1 MPLIDRNRHRHI
13 LYSYL
18 SNSNVTLVPSS
29 SLRYRYSILLD
40 GSNVTMLSVID
51 RMSPLACSVMVI
63 GPKKYLDPQEGVKVD
78 CSAGFVANIV
88 HGFQASK
95 DVLDF
100 AIDYKWSKQNPSG
113 ILGNV
118 KEMIASTLDNIA
130 RADIN
135 ITMAMGDFIGSI
147 SKFLLPILG
156 FSSSEQNQFKK
167 AVMGIL
173 HLVTQGKVVLPEKEF
188 AIFDGFDIKIPDLSV
203 RKSYITL
210 NDDPSLS
217 SIGMAINE
225 LEVLDLLPKFLV
237 GRNQEESSD
246 KVYRSYAVHGGGA
259 SGLGTQ
265 NIKPNTYLPIIST
278 DYNSAVLSDKADAMI
293 ELPNTIK
300 ATLYEAYVF
309 TLGIHLALFADDRK
323 DVDSIASRYIY
334 LQEGL
339 LRKSG
344 GDYDYEK
351 ALDKVLSL
359 NGTFLRD
366 GIKGNNGII
375 DQVFRDNYVR
385 RQVKSYISEES
396 VGLYFLLFLLN
407 NFKLPKEGDGVTI
420 ANIINAVND
429 IVNDDEVRKVSK
441 KAIERLSKITPIGGY
456 NRDSL
461 PDFNRDK
468 FIKFM
473 EDVLTQAILTIGL
486 LVMADPKWLIDTS
499 LIFERKIEHFNFTL
513 DNYLPHNARS
523 VRNFYREWYEQ
534 LVSSTPFA
542 NANDSSPEKL
552 YAKIEALSYV
562 KNYVT
567 NVATKSFGNYDALLD
582 ISTPTNFMDR
592 AGELLHK
599 VLAAL
604 NFVQLFP
611 PGGYNFIPNFPALV
625 AALYN
630 NKPCVQ
636 LSSSS
641 DEETSEGITYYV
653 GHYGIVFR
661 NIDRMRI
668 FPVNDASRN
677 GIFYL
682 LPTKIN
688 LRSSKHFTYSSNPER
703 YGEFSYPT
711 WLDMEIEFVPINT
724 WIFLYGNFLGLEN
737 LVKLLNISNAGT
749 TGESS
754 GTSGRSSS
762 GIVRNI
768 TASEAIKQTKELLSR
783 CQIT

>member
-18 SNSNVTLVPSS
+18 SNSNNTLVPSS
-29 SLRYRYSILLD
+29 SLRYRHSVTLD
-40 GSNVTMLSVID
+40 GGYVPMLSVID
-51 RMSPLACSVMVI
+51 RMSPFGCSVMVI

-78 CSAGFVANIV
+78 CSAGFVANVV
-88 HGFQASK
+88 HGFQANK
-95 DVLDF
+95 DILDF
-100 AIDYKWSKQNPSG
+100 TLDYKWNKQNPSG
-113 ILGNV
+113 VLGNV

-156 FSSSEQNQFKK
+156 FSSSEQKQFEK
-167 AVMGIL
+167 AVIGIL
-173 HLVTQGKVVLPEKEF
+173 HLVTQGKVVMPEKEF
-188 AIFDGFDIKIPDLSV
+188 AIFDGFDIKVPDLSV
-203 RKSYITL
+203 RKTYITL
-210 NDDPSLS
+210 TDDPSLS
-217 SIGMAINE
+217 SIGMAISE

-237 GRNQEESSD
+237 GRQQEENSD

-259 SGLGTQ
+259 IGLGTK
-265 NIKPNTYLPIIST
+265 NINPDILLPIIST
-278 DYNSAVLSDKADAMI
+278 DYNSAVLSEKSKSEID
-293 ELPNTIK
+293 LPNTIK
-300 ATLYEAYVF
+300 TSLYEAYVF
-309 TLGIHLALFADDRK
+309 TLGIHLALFADDSK
-323 DVDSIASRYIY
+323 GVDKIASRYIY
-334 LQEGL
+334 LQEDL
-339 LRKSG
+339 LRESG
-344 GDYDYEK
+344 GDYNYEK
-351 ALDKVLSL
+351 ALNKVLSI
-359 NGTFLRD
+359 GDAFSKE
-366 GIKGNNGII
+366 GINRKIES
-375 DQVFRDNYVR
+375 VFTQRYVR
-385 RQVKSYISEES
+385 GRVKEYINEEA
-396 VGLYFLLFLLN
+396 VGLYFLLFLIN

-420 ANIINAVND
+420 ESIINAVNE
-429 IVNDDEVRKVSK
+429 IVGNDKQVQEAAKI
-441 KAIERLSKITPIGGY
+441 AIEKLSKVTSIGGY
-456 NRDSL
+456 SRDSL
-461 PDFNRDK
+461 PDFDKDK
-468 FIKFM
+468 FVQFM
-473 EDVLTQAILTIGL
+473 HDVLTYAILTIGL
-486 LVMADPKWLIDTS
+486 LVMPDPKWLIGTNLSID
-499 LIFERKIEHFNFTL
+499 RKNAFLNRDL
-513 DNYLPHNARS
+513 DGYLPVNAQS
-523 VRNFYREWYEQ
+523 LRNFYRELYEE

-542 NANDSSPEKL
+542 NAHDNSPEKL
-552 YAKIEALSYV
+552 YVKIEALSYV

-567 NVATKSFGNYDALLD
+567 NVATKSFGNYDALLE

-599 VLAAL
+599 ILAAL

-641 DEETSEGITYYV
+641 DEETGEGITYYV

-711 WLDMEIEFVPINT
+711 WLETEIEFTPINT

-737 LVKLLNISNAGT
+737 LVKLLNISNVDI
-749 TGESS
+749 TGENS
-754 GTSGRSSS
+754 GSL
-762 GIVRNI
+762 VRNI
-768 TASEAIKQTKELLSR
+768 EASEARKQTKEILSR
-783 CQIT
+783 CRIT

>member
-13 LYSYL
+13 VYSYL

-29 SLRYRYSILLD
+29 SLRYRHSVLLD
-40 GSNVTMLSVID
+40 GSSVPMLSVID
-51 RMSPLACSVMVI
+51 RMSPLGCSVMVI

-78 CSAGFVANIV
+78 CSAGFVANVV
-88 HGFQASK
+88 HGFQANK

-100 AIDYKWSKQNPSG
+100 ALDYKWNKQNPSG
-113 ILGNV
+113 VLGNI

-135 ITMAMGDFIGSI
+135 ITMAMGDFISSI
-147 SKFLLPILG
+147 SNFLLPILG
-156 FSSSEQNQFKK
+156 FSKDERQQFDKV
-167 AVMGIL
+167 VMGIL

-188 AIFDGFDIKIPDLSV
+188 AIFDGFDIKVPDLSV
-203 RKSYITL
+203 KKTYITL
-210 NDDPSLS
+210 TDDPSLS
-217 SIGMAINE
+217 SIGMAISE

-237 GRNQEESSD
+237 GRQQEESSN

-265 NIKPNTYLPIIST
+265 TINPDTFLPIIST
-278 DYNSAVLSDKADAMI
+278 DYNSAVLSEQSKSEI

-300 ATLYEAYVF
+300 ASLYEAYVF
-309 TLGIHLALFADDRK
+309 TIGIHLALFADNSKGVDRL
-323 DVDSIASRYIY
+323 ASRYIY
-334 LQEGL
+334 LQEDL
-339 LRKSG
+339 LRESF

-351 ALDKVLSL
+351 ALDEVLSL
-359 NGTFLRD
+359 GGQFSEE
-366 GIKGNNGII
+366 GINEQIKKIFT
-375 DQVFRDNYVR
+375 QYYVKER
-385 RQVKSYISEES
+385 VKSYISEEA

-407 NFKLPKEGDGVTI
+407 NFKLPKEGVGVNITS
-420 ANIINAVND
+420 IINAVNK
-429 IVNDDEVRKVSK
+429 IVGNKEQVQEASK
-441 KAIERLSKITPIGGY
+441 NAIEKLSKTTSIGGY
-456 NRDSL
+456 SRDSL
-461 PDFNRDK
+461 PDFDESK
-468 FIKFM
+468 FKRFM
-473 EDVLTQAILTIGL
+473 QDVLTYAILTIGL
-486 LVMADPKWLIDTS
+486 LVMPDPKWLIQFPISIDEKNKVLES
-499 LIFERKIEHFNFTL
+499 YLK
-513 DNYLPHNARS
+513 DYLPDNVLS
-523 VRNFYREWYEQ
+523 LRNFYRMWYDQ
-534 LVSSTPFA
+534 LVADTPFA
-542 NANDSSPEKL
+542 KAHDGSPEKL
-552 YAKIEALSYV
+552 YVKIEALSYV
-562 KNYVT
+562 KNYVA
-567 NVATKSFGNYDALLD
+567 NIAAKAFGSYDALLE

-599 VLAAL
+599 VLSAL

-630 NKPCVQ
+630 NKPCVR
-636 LSSSS
+636 LTSSS
-641 DEETSEGITYYV
+641 DDETGEGVTYFV

-711 WLDMEIEFVPINT
+711 WLDMEIDFTPINT

-737 LVKLLNISNAGT
+737 LAKLLNISNVDT
-749 TGESS
+749 TGEDS
-754 GTSGRSSS
+754 GGL
-762 GIVRNI
+762 VRDI
-768 TASEAIKQTKELLSR
+768 RPYEAKKQTAEILSKCR
-783 CQIT
+783 IT

>member
-18 SNSNVTLVPSS
+18 SNSNDTLVHSS
-29 SLRYRYSILLD
+29 SLRYRHSKTLD
-40 GSNVTMLSVID
+40 GGYVPMLSVID
-51 RMSPLACSVMVI
+51 RMSPFACSVMVI

-88 HGFQASK
+88 HGFQANK
-95 DVLDF
+95 DILDF
-100 AIDYKWSKQNPSG
+100 ALDYRWNKQNPSG
-113 ILGNV
+113 VLGNV

-147 SKFLLPILG
+147 SNFLLPILG
-156 FSSSEQNQFKK
+156 FSNPEQQQFQK
-167 AVMGIL
+167 AIMGIL

-188 AIFDGFDIKIPDLSV
+188 AIFDGFDIKVPDLAI
-203 RKSYITL
+203 RKTYITL
-210 NDDPSLS
+210 TDDPSLS
-217 SIGMAINE
+217 SIGMAISE

-237 GRNQEESSD
+237 GRQQEESSD
-246 KVYRSYAVHGGGA
+246 KVYRSYAVHGGGT
-259 SGLGTQ
+259 SGLGKQTI
-265 NIKPNTYLPIIST
+265 NPNTFLPIIST
-278 DYNSAVLSDKADAMI
+278 DYNSAVMSEQSKSEI
-293 ELPNTIK
+293 ELQNTIK
-300 ATLYEAYVF
+300 TSLYEAYVF
-309 TLGIHLALFADDRK
+309 TLGIHLALFADDSK
-323 DVDSIASRYIY
+323 GVDRIASRYIY
-334 LQEGL
+334 LQEDL
-339 LRKSG
+339 LRESG
-344 GDYDYEK
+344 GDYNYEK

-359 NGTFLRD
+359 GGGFSKE
-366 GIKGNNGII
+366 GINSKIEKI
-375 DQVFRDNYVR
+375 FTQPYVR
-385 RQVKSYISEES
+385 GRVKSYINEEA

-420 ANIINAVND
+420 TSIINAVNE
-429 IVNDDEVRKVSK
+429 IVGNNGIFGSKEEVKEASK
-441 KAIERLSKITPIGGY
+441 KAIEKLSKVTSIGGY
-456 NRDSL
+456 SRDSL
-461 PDFNRDK
+461 PDFDKDRFKK
-468 FIKFM
+468 FIH
-473 EDVLTQAILTIGL
+473 DVLTYAILTIGL
-486 LVMADPKWLIDTS
+486 LVMPDPKWLLQTSISID
-499 LIFERKIEHFNFTL
+499 EKNKIVEADLKH
-513 DNYLPHNARS
+513 YLPS
-523 VRNFYREWYEQ
+523 DVSSLRNFYWTWYNQ
-534 LVSSTPFA
+534 LVADTPFA
-542 NANDSSPEKL
+542 RAHDGSPEKL
-552 YAKIEALSYV
+552 YVKIEALSYV
-562 KNYVT
+562 KNYVS
-567 NVATKSFGNYDALLD
+567 NIAAKAFGSYDALLD

-636 LSSSS
+636 LTSSS
-641 DEETSEGITYYV
+641 DEETGEGITYYV

-711 WLDMEIEFVPINT
+711 WLDMEIDFTPINT
-724 WIFLYGNFLGLEN
+724 WIFLYGNFLGIEN
-737 LVKLLNISNAGT
+737 LAKLLNIFNVDT
-749 TGESS
+749 TGGDS
-754 GTSGRSSS
+754 GGL
-762 GIVRNI
+762 VRDI
-768 TASEAIKQTKELLSR
+768 KPSEAKKQVAEVLGR
-783 CQIT
+783 CRLT

>member
-18 SNSNVTLVPSS
+18 SNANDTLVSSS
-29 SLRYRYSILLD
+29 SLRYRHSVTSD
-40 GSNVTMLSVID
+40 GGHVSMLSVID

-78 CSAGFVANIV
+78 CSAGFVANVV
-88 HGFQASK
+88 HGFQANK

-100 AIDYKWSKQNPSG
+100 TLDYKWNKQNPSG
-113 ILGNV
+113 VLGNI

-147 SKFLLPILG
+147 SNFLLPILD
-156 FSSSEQNQFKK
+156 FSNPEQQQFEK
-167 AVMGIL
+167 AIMGIL

-188 AIFDGFDIKIPDLSV
+188 AIFDGFDIKVPDLSV
-203 RKSYITL
+203 KKTYITL
-210 NDDPSLS
+210 TDEPSLS
-217 SIGMAINE
+217 SIGMAISE

-237 GRNQEESSD
+237 GRQQEEGSN

-259 SGLGTQ
+259 SSLGTQ
-265 NIKPNTYLPIIST
+265 IINPSIFLPIIST
-278 DYNSAVLSDKADAMI
+278 DYNSAVLSEQSKSEI

-300 ATLYEAYVF
+300 ASLYEAYVF
-309 TLGIHLALFADDRK
+309 TLGIHLALFADDNK
-323 DVDSIASRYIY
+323 GVDRIASRYIY
-334 LQEGL
+334 LQENL
-339 LRKSG
+339 LRESG
-344 GDYDYEK
+344 GDYNYEE

-359 NGTFLRD
+359 GGEFSKE
-366 GIKGNNGII
+366 GIERTIENVLKQSHATG
-375 DQVFRDNYVR
+375 R
-385 RQVKSYISEES
+385 VKSYISEEA

-420 ANIINAVND
+420 TSIINAVNE
-429 IVNDDEVRKVSK
+429 IVGNNGIFGNKEQIQEASK
-441 KAIERLSKITPIGGY
+441 EAVEKLSKVTSMGGY
-456 NRDSL
+456 NRESL

-468 FIKFM
+468 FIQFM
-473 EDVLTQAILTIGL
+473 RDVLTYAILTSAV
-486 LVMADPKWLIDTS
+486 LVMPDLKWLIEAS
-499 LIFERKIEHFNFTL
+499 ISIEEKNKILNSEL
-513 DNYLPHNARS
+513 DAYLPDNARS
-523 VRNFYREWYEQ
+523 VSNFYRIWYNQ
-534 LVSSTPFA
+534 LVVDAPFTRA
-542 NANDSSPEKL
+542 HDSSPEKL
-552 YAKIEALSYV
+552 YVKIEALNYV
-562 KNYVT
+562 KHYVS
-567 NVATKSFGNYDALLD
+567 NVAAKAFGSYDALLE

-641 DEETSEGITYYV
+641 DKETGEGITYYV

-711 WLDMEIEFVPINT
+711 WLDMEIDFTPINT

-737 LVKLLNISNAGT
+737 LAKLLNIFNVDT
-749 TGESS
+749 TGEGSS
-754 GTSGRSSS
+754 GL
-762 GIVRNI
+762 VRDI
-768 TASEAIKQTKELLSR
+768 KPSEAKKQVAEILGR
-783 CQIT
+783 CRIT

>member
-18 SNSNVTLVPSS
+18 SNSNDTLVHSS
-29 SLRYRYSILLD
+29 SLRYRHSMNLD
-40 GSNVTMLSVID
+40 GGYVPMLSVID
-51 RMSPLACSVMVI
+51 RMSPFACSVLVI

-88 HGFQASK
+88 HGFQANK
-95 DVLDF
+95 DILDF
-100 AIDYKWSKQNPSG
+100 ALDYRWNKQNPSG
-113 ILGNV
+113 VLGNV

-135 ITMAMGDFIGSI
+135 ITMAMGDFVGSI
-147 SKFLLPILG
+147 SNFLLPILG
-156 FSSSEQNQFKK
+156 FSSSDQQQFQK
-167 AVMGIL
+167 AIMGIL

-188 AIFDGFDIKIPDLSV
+188 AIFDGFDIKVPDLSV
-203 RKSYITL
+203 RKTYITL
-210 NDDPSLS
+210 TDDPSLS

-237 GRNQEESSD
+237 GRRQEESSD

-259 SGLGTQ
+259 SGLGKQ
-265 NIKPNTYLPIIST
+265 NINPNIFLPIIST
-278 DYNSAVLSDKADAMI
+278 DYNSAVLSEQSKSEI
-293 ELPNTIK
+293 ELQNTIK
-300 ATLYEAYVF
+300 TSLYEAYVF
-309 TLGIHLALFADDRK
+309 TLGIHLALFADDSK
-323 DVDSIASRYIY
+323 GVDRIASRYIY
-334 LQEGL
+334 LQEDL
-339 LRKSG
+339 LREFG
-344 GDYDYEK
+344 GDYNYEK

-359 NGTFLRD
+359 GGEFSKESINSKIEKIFT
-366 GIKGNNGII
+366 
-375 DQVFRDNYVR
+375 QPYVR
-385 RQVKSYISEES
+385 GRVKSYINEEA

-420 ANIINAVND
+420 TSIINAVNE
-429 IVNDDEVRKVSK
+429 IVGNNGIFGSKEEVKEASK
-441 KAIERLSKITPIGGY
+441 KAIEKLSKVTSIGGY
-456 NRDSL
+456 SRDSL
-461 PDFNRDK
+461 PDFDKDK

-473 EDVLTQAILTIGL
+473 HDVLTYAILTIGL
-486 LVMADPKWLIDTS
+486 LVMPDPKWLIQTS
-499 LIFERKIEHFNFTL
+499 ISIDEKNKILESDL
-513 DNYLPHNARS
+513 KGYLPS
-523 VRNFYREWYEQ
+523 DESSLRNFYWIWHNQ
-534 LVSSTPFA
+534 LVAETPFA
-542 NANDSSPEKL
+542 MAHDGSPEKL
-552 YAKIEALSYV
+552 YVKIEALSYV
-562 KNYVT
+562 KNYVS
-567 NVATKSFGNYDALLD
+567 NIAAKAFGSYDALLE

-636 LSSSS
+636 LTSSS

-711 WLDMEIEFVPINT
+711 WLDMEIDFTPINT

-737 LVKLLNISNAGT
+737 LAKLLNIFNVNT
-749 TGESS
+749 TGEDS
-754 GTSGRSSS
+754 GGL
-762 GIVRNI
+762 VRDI
-768 TASEAIKQTKELLSR
+768 KPSEAKKQVAEVLGR
-783 CQIT
+783 CRIT

>member
-18 SNSNVTLVPSS
+18 SNSNATLVPSS
-29 SLRYRYSILLD
+29 SLRYRHSVLLD
-40 GSNVTMLSVID
+40 GSTVFMLSVID

-88 HGFQASK
+88 HGFQASR
-95 DVLDF
+95 DALDF
-100 AIDYKWSKQNPSG
+100 VIEYKWNKQNPSG
-113 ILGNV
+113 VLGNI

-135 ITMAMGDFIGSI
+135 ITMAIGDFIGSI
-147 SKFLLPILG
+147 SNFLLPILG
-156 FSSSEQNQFKK
+156 FTSTEQRQFEK

-173 HLVTQGKVVLPEKEF
+173 HLITQGKVVLPEKEF
-188 AIFDGFDIKIPDLSV
+188 AIFDGFDVRVADLSV
-203 RKSYITL
+203 RKTYITL
-210 NDDPSLS
+210 TDDPSLS

-237 GRNQEESSD
+237 GRRQEEGND

-259 SGLGTQ
+259 SVLGTQ
-265 NIKPNTYLPIIST
+265 TIKPTMYLPIVST
-278 DYNSAVLSDKADAMI
+278 DYNSAVLSDKANTII
-293 ELPNTIK
+293 ELPNTMK
-300 ATLYEAYVF
+300 STLYEAYVF
-309 TLGIHLALFADDRK
+309 TLGIHLASFANNSKGVDR
-323 DVDSIASRYIY
+323 IASQYIY
-334 LQEGL
+334 LRDDL
-339 LRKSG
+339 LREFG

-351 ALDKVLSL
+351 ALDKVLAL
-359 NGTFLRD
+359 QGTFLRQD
-366 GIKGNNGII
+366 I
-375 DQVFRDNYVR
+375 DKTIEQLVGDYYASQR
-385 RQVKSYISEES
+385 VKSYISEEA

-407 NFKLPKEGDGVTI
+407 NFKLPKDGDGVTI
-420 ANIINAVND
+420 TSIVNAVNE
-429 IVNDDEVRKVSK
+429 IVKDKKVQEESK
-441 KAIERLSKITPIGGY
+441 KAIEKLSKVTSIGGY

-468 FIKFM
+468 FVKFM
-473 EDVLTQAILTIGL
+473 QDVLTYAILTSAL
-486 LVMADPKWLIDTS
+486 LVMPDPKWLIDAPMS
-499 LIFERKIEHFNFTL
+499 VEEKSKILNAEL
-513 DNYLPHNARS
+513 DAYLPYNARS
-523 VRNFYREWYEQ
+523 VKNFYREWYEQ
-534 LVSSTPFA
+534 LISDTPFA
-542 NANDSSPEKL
+542 NAPDRSPEKL
-552 YAKIEALSYV
+552 YVKIEALSYV
-562 KNYVT
+562 KNYVK
-567 NVATKSFGNYDALLD
+567 NIAAKSFGSYDALLE
-582 ISTPTNFMDR
+582 ISTPTNFMDK

-636 LSSSS
+636 LKSSSN
-641 DEETSEGITYYV
+641 EETGEGITYYV

-711 WLDMEIEFVPINT
+711 WLDMEIDFTPINT
-724 WIFLYGNFLGLEN
+724 WLFLYGNFLGLEN
-737 LVKLLNISNAGT
+737 LAKLLNVANVDTTSEGSNDL
-749 TGESS
+749 
-754 GTSGRSSS
+754 
-762 GIVRNI
+762 VRNI
-768 TASEAIKQTKELLSR
+768 SASEARKQTAEILSR
-783 CQIT
+783 CKIT

>member
-1 MPLIDRNRHRHI
+1 MPLIDRNRNRHI
-13 LYSYL
+13 IYSYL

-29 SLRYRYSILLD
+29 SLRYRHSMLSD
-40 GSNVTMLSVID
+40 GSSVPMLSVID
-51 RMSPLACSVMVI
+51 RMSSFGCSVMVI
-63 GPKKYLDPQEGVKVD
+63 GPKKYLDTQEGVKVD

-95 DVLDF
+95 DILDF
-100 AIDYKWSKQNPSG
+100 ALDYKWNKQNPSG
-113 ILGNV
+113 VLGNV

-147 SKFLLPILG
+147 SKFLLPIIG
-156 FSSSEQNQFKK
+156 FDSSDQRQFER

-188 AIFDGFDIKIPDLSV
+188 AIFDGFDIKVPELSV
-203 RKSYITL
+203 RKTYITL
-210 NDDPSLS
+210 TDDPSLS

-225 LEVLDLLPKFLV
+225 LEVLDLMPKFLV
-237 GRNQEESSD
+237 GKQQEEGSD

-265 NIKPNTYLPIIST
+265 TIKPTTFLPIVST
-278 DYNSAVLSDKADAMI
+278 DYNSAVLSDKANSII

-309 TLGIHLALFADDRK
+309 TLGIHLALFADDSK
-323 DVDSIASRYIY
+323 GVDKIASRYIY
-334 LQEGL
+334 LQEDL
-339 LRKSG
+339 LREFG

-359 NGTFLRD
+359 GGEFS
-366 GIKGNNGII
+366 KGSINSKIESIFKQYYAKG
-375 DQVFRDNYVR
+375 R
-385 RQVKSYISEES
+385 VKSYFNEEA

-420 ANIINAVND
+420 TSIINAVNE
-429 IVNDDEVRKVSK
+429 IVGNKEEVKEASK
-441 KAIERLSKITPIGGY
+441 KAIEKLSKVTSIGGY
-456 NRDSL
+456 SRDSL

-468 FIKFM
+468 FVQFM
-473 EDVLTQAILTIGL
+473 RDVLSYAILTSGL
-486 LVMADPKWLIDTS
+486 LVMPDPKWLIQAYISID
-499 LIFERKIEHFNFTL
+499 EKNKILNFDL
-513 DNYLPHNARS
+513 DGYLPHNVQS
-523 VRNFYREWYEQ
+523 VKNFYREWHTQ
-534 LVSSTPFA
+534 LVSDTPFA
-542 NANDSSPEKL
+542 NAPDSSPEKL
-552 YAKIEALSYV
+552 YVKIEALSYV
-562 KNYVT
+562 KNYVA
-567 NVATKSFGNYDALLD
+567 NVAAKSFGNYDALLE
-582 ISTPTNFMDR
+582 ISTPANFMDR
-592 AGELLHK
+592 AGELLNK

-641 DEETSEGITYYV
+641 DEETGEGITYYV

-711 WLDMEIEFVPINT
+711 WLDMEVDFTPINT
-724 WIFLYGNFLGLEN
+724 WIFLYGNFLGIEN
-737 LVKLLNISNAGT
+737 LVKLLNISNVNT
-749 TGESS
+749 KGEGS
-754 GTSGRSSS
+754 GDL
-762 GIVRNI
+762 VRNI
-768 TASEAIKQTKELLSR
+768 SASEAKKQTSELLSR
-783 CQIT
+783 CRIT